1 MIVNFGG
8 GDSGLEE
15 RVCEVL
21 NFGGGLFLVLT
32 KLGGGF
38 FIGVDNVGK
47 FEEFSLVFFFFFVL
61 IGKNFFFIF
70 CFKVG
75 KFDFLI

>member
-21 NFGGGLFLVLT
+21 NFGGGLFLVFT

-47 FEEFSLVFFFFFVL
+47 FEEFSLVFFFFLFWLVKIFFLFFVL
-61 IGKNFFFIF
+61 K
-70 CFKVG
+70 
-75 KFDFLI
+75 